1 MIASESQITRSPC
14 LRIGTLPAGE
24 CLRSS
29 RFDPGSDS
37 RTSTSSKGTPAAR
50 AARKPRSDQDE

>member
-1 MIASESQITRSPC
+1 MIARESQTTRAPC
-14 LRIGTLPAGE
+14 FSTGTLPAGE

-29 RFDPGSDS
+29 SLEPGSDS
-37 RTSTSSKGTPAAR
+37 RTSTSSNGTSASR